1 MDILIEKSR
10 RLLTARDQGVIFL
23 RVPVRLGFGADDGPK
38 LREGDGRTPEGN
50 YVISSRNPA
59 SRFFRSLGLSYP
71 NPRDALRG
79 LQAGLIDESAYR
91 RIVSSPNR
99 PAWDTPLGGFV
110 MIHGTPPA
118 RRGDWTHAA
127 SPWKTKPWQC
137 SSAGRGWEIPCAF
150 FHSPRPFKY
159 NATTPSF
166 QYEFTL
172 HISKS
177 ALS

>member
-118 RRGDWTHAA
+118 RRGDWTHG
-127 SPWKTKPWQC
+127 C
-137 SSAGRGWEIPCAF
+137 I
-150 FHSPRPFKY
+150 
-159 NATTPSF
+159 
-166 QYEFTL
+166 
-172 HISKS
+172 
-177 ALS
+177 ALENEAMAMLIRRARLGDTVRILP